1 MTSEERRVFRKIRE
15 IADGRRH
22 YDGTDDYTCFDALG
36 EIRDLCDSVLDFD
49 RQKKKELSPEQRRDL
64 ESLWGV

>member
-1 MTSEERRVFRKIRE
+1 MSYTNIIKQIRE

-36 EIRDLCDSVLDFD
+36 EIRDICDAALRRHGSTS
-49 RQKKKELSPEQRRDL
+49 RQTIDEINAFFGGEGP
-64 ESLWGV
+64 

>member
-1 MTSEERRVFRKIRE
+1 MTSQERQTFQKIRE

-22 YDGTDDYTCFDALG
+22 YDGGDGFNCFDALG
-36 EIRDLCDSVLDFD
+36 EIRDLCDSTLEFD
-49 RQKKKELSPEQRRDL
+49 RKKREELTPGQQADL

>member
-1 MTSEERRVFRKIRE
+1 MSHYEHEVIKKIRE

-36 EIRDLCDSVLDFD
+36 DIREICDKALEWD
-49 RQKKKELSPEQRRDL
+49 RQKKEELSLQARRDL
-64 ESLWGV
+64 EAMWGV